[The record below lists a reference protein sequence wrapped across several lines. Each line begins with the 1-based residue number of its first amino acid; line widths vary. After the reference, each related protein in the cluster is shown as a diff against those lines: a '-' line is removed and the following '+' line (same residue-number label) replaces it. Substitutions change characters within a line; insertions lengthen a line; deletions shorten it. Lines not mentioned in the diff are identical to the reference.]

1 MTEAAGE
8 VVALVEATSPGLPP
22 GTSEAEAALIAHAT
36 ERARASRRH
45 FSSLSR
51 RDKVVLWIIV
61 GVPTAI
67 HVVFV
72 WVPAISTIVLSF
84 TNWNGIV
91 GVGDIRF
98 VGFRNY
104 WEIFTV
110 FEKDFWSAAIN
121 NGFLVVFLF
130 LVPTACGVV
139 LAYLLDKNLRGGAIY
154 QSIYYTPV
162 VLSLAVVGFIWKSV
176 MYSPGQGLF
185 STILGRTAQG
195 NQIDW
200 LGDQS
205 HLISFGSTYGISK
218 NFVAILIAIAWR
230 HTGYIMVLYLAG
242 LKSVDPALREAAAID
257 GCTEWQA
264 FRRVVF
270 PAMKPINVIVAVITV
285 IEALRAYDIVYALK
299 SPRGMEVLSILVTDN
314 LLGEGGGNVGR
325 GSAYGVLLLLLCVG
339 FIIWYLANNY
349 RQERRS

>member
-8 VVALVEATSPGLPP
+8 VALVEATSPGLPP
-22 GTSEAEAALIAHAT
+22 GTSEAEAALMARAT

-45 FSSLSR
+45 FSSLTR

-61 GVPTAI
+61 GVPTLI

-72 WVPAISTIVLSF
+72 WIPAISTIVLSF

-130 LVPTACGVV
+130 LVPTASGVV
-139 LAYLLDKNLRGGAIY
+139 LAYLLDKNLRGSAVY

-176 MYSPGQGLF
+176 MYSPSQGLF
-185 STILGRTAQG
+185 STILGRTAPA

-218 NFVAILIAIAWR
+218 NFVAILVAIAWR

-242 LKSVDPALREAAAID
+242 LKRS
-257 GCTEWQA
+257 T
-264 FRRVVF
+264 RRC
-270 PAMKPINVIVAVITV
+270 A
-285 IEALRAYDIVYALK
+285 R
-299 SPRGMEVLSILVTDN
+299 R
-314 LLGEGGGNVGR
+314 
-325 GSAYGVLLLLLCVG
+325 
-339 FIIWYLANNY
+339 
-349 RQERRS
+349 RRSTGAPSGRRSAAWCSRR